1 MTLYF
6 IQRKGCWHRSLVLCG
21 RQETF
26 IAPGRLF
33 LTHSLKKFN
42 VPRLKLFQIRGERK
56 GKDGVKYVGHII
68 CTNKKP
74 ANNTCGQ
81 AMFLGRFGVYY
92 RVFWRVMRLSAPDW
106 WSPICLHHS
115 INTQLPRAA
124 TVVEINKS
132 YFLVPMIL
140 CSSLKVPSPLYSGP
154 RCQKV
159 KGQFTE
165 SGSRGCR
172 NCQPPHCCWAF
183 QQFQIPSHLSFTS
196 SAVVVSWCQRHLEI
210 TSVPGELCWEMPKL
224 R

>member
-1 MTLYF
+1 MVCLLAKFFHFWRRKIF
-6 IQRKGCWHRSLVLCG
+6 INQDPWPCLVADSMFS
-21 RQETF
+21 Q
-26 IAPGRLF
+26 
-33 LTHSLKKFN
+33 KMW
-42 VPRLKLFQIRGERK
+42 
-56 GKDGVKYVGHII
+56 I
-68 CTNKKP
+68 CCVIFD
-74 ANNTCGQ
+74 CGQ

-124 TVVEINKS
+124 TVVAQINKS

-140 CSSLKVPSPLYSGP
+140 CSSVKVPSPLYSGL
-154 RCQKV
+154 RW
-159 KGQFTE
+159 
-165 SGSRGCR
+165 SRGFRKCHLLR
-172 NCQPPHCCWAF
+172 CWAF

-210 TSVPGELCWEMPKL
+210 TSVAGELCWEMPKL